1 MAVDDRCCNQSR
13 LSSIHL
19 YRLHHVVLK
28 CHNTHWIWL
37 GLLLWKS
44 YICLLIQW
52 GCVLMGCICVFL
64 AGSLVASRG
73 KSNQHWSPQMRRLPQ
88 PWDLQDVLGVGTCLL
103 AHLAWGHTD
112 LWWFGRIRAGHD
124 VPDFQCRHV
133 FWDSKSWTASADVP
147 PRELHWSQ
155 HTNWRLGWCRMLQ
168 APVLIQCC
176 GCCPVVAGWC
186 LMLCHTR
193 HNHSPAWSEQWP
205 GTASTVCLGPLPTSS
220 AQPLEGDSG
229 PPCTLF

>member
-1 MAVDDRCCNQSR
+1 M
-13 LSSIHL
+13 
-19 YRLHHVVLK
+19 
-28 CHNTHWIWL
+28 
-37 GLLLWKS
+37 
-44 YICLLIQW
+44 
-52 GCVLMGCICVFL
+52 
-64 AGSLVASRG
+64 
-73 KSNQHWSPQMRRLPQ
+73 PRLPQ
-88 PWDLQDVLGVGTCLL
+88 PWDLRDVLGVGTCFL

-133 FWDSKSWTASADVP
+133 FWYSNSWTALAGVP

-155 HTNWRLGWCRMLQ
+155 HTNWRLGWCRKLQ
-168 APVLIQCC
+168 APVLIKCC

-205 GTASTVCLGPLPTSS
+205 STASTVCLGPLLTSS

-229 PPCTLF
+229 PPCTLSLTHWCVSWKRVLTQPKELCWVLNRQECVTNPDCRRSRNLGSGCSEMYDFTLMGCKPEAIPRCPFLYDLYSLL